1 MVSGSGTRVV
11 YDLKSDIAYLGA
23 ASVSGP
29 ALVWEVTSC
38 GPDVGAAATAGGAV
52 LSRVVVLDDSR
63 DWLVRC
69 DRVDF
74 PPGSVAHWHTHP
86 GPGIRRLLFGEL
98 TVTTG
103 GVRSIHLPTD
113 PWFEIGPEPVLA
125 EASRTEDSAFV
136 RVMLLPAEW
145 AGRRTIR
152 YVDRVEAGRPG
163 RQRAKV
169 LLEAP
174 LA

>member
-1 MVSGSGTRVV
+1 MVSGPGARVV
-11 YDLKSDIAYLGA
+11 YDIESGVAHLGA
-23 ASVSGP
+23 ATVPGS
-29 ALVWEVTSC
+29 ALVWEVTPC
-38 GPDVGAAATAGGAV
+38 GPDIGAVAEAEGAV
-52 LSRVVVLDDSR
+52 LSRVVALDDSR

-74 PPGSVAHWHTHP
+74 PPGAVAHWHRHP

-103 GVRSIHLPTD
+103 GVRRTHQPTD

-125 EASRTEDSAFV
+125 EASAEEDSAFV
-136 RVMLLPAEW
+136 RVLLLPAEW

-152 YVDRVEAGRPG
+152 YVDPVKAGRG

-169 LLEAP
+169 FLEAP